1 MAYFISANGAIGKHL
16 PDGGT
21 LFMSPDAE
29 GTPEWAAYQA
39 WLDEGNTPEPLPE
52 PPPTPDY
59 LAFWSILMTSTIYGS
74 IREQAM
80 ASLPMN
86 TLATEFI
93 ALLGDAKAGH
103 PFPEAL
109 QASMLA
115 ILQTGTFTEDD
126 LAELQAALEASHLG
140 LIYTLAP
147 PEE

>member
-1 MAYFISANGAIGKHL
+1 VYQQTSEAGILRLSDSAWI
-16 PDGGT
+16 
-21 LFMSPDAE
+21 
-29 GTPEWAAYQA
+29 PEDPLN
-39 WLDEGNTPEPLPE
+39 LDYVAFLDWVEEGNEPLPAPPP

-59 LAFWSILMTSTIYGS
+59 LAFWSILMTSTVYGS

-115 ILQTGTFTEDD
+115 ILQAGTFTEDD
-126 LAELQAALEASHLG
+126 ITELQAALEASHLDE
-140 LIYTLAP
+140 IYALSSPTA
-147 PEE
+147 